1 MKGTADLLRGGR
13 AVSTLPA
20 PVPFLPSAPA
30 PPPMPENLRALP
42 KLRDSIPYL
51 YLERGRLTQTKNG
64 VEFENDLG
72 RLAIPVAQL
81 ACLLLGP
88 GTTVTHRAMVTCARS
103 ACAVTWTGQEGVRF
117 YASGTGATRKAYA
130 LQEQARLSSDPA
142 LRLAVVERMYRMRFA
157 ERLPADLSIEAV
169 RGHEG
174 IRVRR
179 AYRAA
184 AARFGV
190 PWNGRNYD
198 LGDWEAG
205 DVPNRALSAASACLV
220 GVCHAAVT
228 AAGYSPGLG
237 FVNQGLALSLVFDVA
252 DLYKMEVAVPVA
264 FGAAREALD
273 AEAEGRPFTLE
284 SAVRQRMRQA
294 LRNLRLPGRIVDDVR
309 AVLDLDP
316 ATPVPERFDPDDAYG
331 RPTAWWEPPPETPA
345 IGDGAFGDPF
355 PDLTPDGPAAP

>member
-1 MKGTADLLRGGR
+1 
-13 AVSTLPA
+13 
-20 PVPFLPSAPA
+20 
-30 PPPMPENLRALP
+30 MPENLRALP
-42 KLRDSIPYL
+42 KLRDSVPYL
-51 YLERGRLTQTKNG
+51 YLERGRLTQTRNG

-72 RLAIPVAQL
+72 RIAVPVAQL
-81 ACLLLGP
+81 ACLMLGP

-103 ACAVTWTGQEGVRF
+103 ACAVTWTGQAGVRF

-142 LRLAVVERMYRMRFA
+142 LRLAVVERMYRVRFD
-157 ERLPADLSIEAV
+157 EPLPPDLSIEAV

-174 IRVRR
+174 VRVRR
-179 AYRAA
+179 AYRTA

-190 PWNGRNYD
+190 PWRGRNYD

-237 FVNQGLALSLVFDVA
+237 FVHQGLALSFVFDVA
-252 DLYKMEVAVPVA
+252 DLYKMDVAVPVA
-264 FGAAREALD
+264 FATAREALD
-273 AEAEGRPFTLE
+273 AEGMGQAFKLE
-284 SAVRQRMRQA
+284 QAVRRRMRQA
-294 LRNLRLPGRIVDDVR
+294 LRNLKLPGRIVPDVR

-316 ATPVPERFDPDDAYG
+316 ATPIPDRFDPDDAYG
-331 RPTAWWEPPPETPA
+331 LPTAWWEPPPEAQPA
-345 IGDGAFGDPF
+345 GDGAFGEPAPPAPIPYDADGPDADGRGGADDGGAPF
-355 PDLTPDGPAAP
+355 GADLTPDGPAAP

>member
-1 MKGTADLLRGGR
+1 
-13 AVSTLPA
+13 
-20 PVPFLPSAPA
+20 
-30 PPPMPENLRALP
+30 MPENLRALP
-42 KLRDSIPYL
+42 KLRDSVPYL
-51 YLERGRLTQTKNG
+51 YLERGRLTQTRNG

-72 RLAIPVAQL
+72 RIAVPVAQL
-81 ACLLLGP
+81 ACLMLGP

-103 ACAVTWTGQEGVRF
+103 ACAVTWTGQAGVRF
-117 YASGTGATRKAYA
+117 YASGMGATRKAYA

-142 LRLAVVERMYRMRFA
+142 LRLAVVERMYRVRFA
-157 ERLPADLSIEAV
+157 EPLPPDLSIEAV

-174 IRVRR
+174 VRVRR

-190 PWNGRNYD
+190 PWRGRNYD

-237 FVNQGLALSLVFDVA
+237 FVHQGLALSFVFDVA
-252 DLYKMEVAVPVA
+252 DLYKMDVAVPVA
-264 FGAAREALD
+264 FATAREALD
-273 AEAEGRPFTLE
+273 AEGMGQAFKLE
-284 SAVRQRMRQA
+284 QAVRRRMRQA
-294 LRNLRLPGRIVDDVR
+294 LRNLKLPGRIVPDVR

-316 ATPVPERFDPDDAYG
+316 ATPIPDRFDPDDAYG
-331 RPTAWWEPPPETPA
+331 LPTAWWEPPPEA
-345 IGDGAFGDPF
+345 RSAGDGAFGEPAPPDPVPHDDGGAADPF
-355 PDLTPDGPAAP
+355 ADLTPDGPAAP